1 MRESYSHQ
9 SIENLKAEID
19 IVEVISNAIQLKRT
33 GANYKACCPFH
44 GEKTPSFVV
53 SPDKQIFKC
62 FGCGVSGD
70 AIEFVKKYYNLE
82 FIEAIEKIAKDKGF
96 TLEKTAYD
104 DSRDIYYKAN
114 KDAARYFV
122 KSLITKPNEGMRY
135 LSDSRKMNMDTITR
149 FGLGYADNK
158 WDSLYNHM
166 SAIGYDDETLLE
178 LGLIS
183 INKGKKYDRF
193 RNRVM
198 FPIISTNGRVIGF
211 GGRTLDN
218 KGAKYINSPENPVFH
233 KSNNLFSLNFARE
246 HLRKSDFL
254 IVVEGYMDV
263 IGLYQSGICN
273 VVATLGTAL
282 TENHGKILKRYAK
295 KVVLSY
301 DSDNA
306 GRNAAYKGVDILR
319 DVGVSVSV
327 LHVDD
332 GKDPDDYVK
341 AHGKEEFLNLV
352 SNAISGTDYQLRHI
366 ARNFDL
372 TTVDG
377 KIGYIKALS
386 LVFQKLSPVER
397 EVYAQKVGRSLDLDY
412 KNILFQVE
420 EQKVHEQNRNLAK
433 DTDVKYRN
441 FSQTEKV
448 LFKVFFMDSSYFF
461 KFKENKSA
469 NDVVTTEIGREV
481 LKLIEN
487 EINLSD
493 GFLDEKRIKDAMNP
507 EEGYKLDEIISGV
520 PILDI
525 KASFDDCIRNAKLAR
540 LLSEVNKILDIIA
553 LADEEEEGREAER
566 LQVKLMNIQRDIKKL
581 KGGVDL

>member
-1 MRESYSHQ
+1 MRASYSHQ

-19 IVEVISNAIQLKRT
+19 IVEVISNAIQLKKT

-62 FGCGVSGD
+62 FGCGASGD
-70 AIEFVKKYYNLE
+70 AIEFVKKYYNLD

-104 DSRDIYYKAN
+104 DSRDVYYRAN

-122 KSLITKPNEGMRY
+122 RSLLSKPNEAMHY
-135 LSDSRKMNMDTITR
+135 LTDIRKMDVETITK
-149 FGLGYADNK
+149 FGIGYADEK

-166 SAIGYDDETLLE
+166 AALGYDDKTLSE

-183 INKGKKYDRF
+183 VNKGKKYDRF
-193 RNRVM
+193 RNRVI

-211 GGRTLDN
+211 GGRTLDDQ
-218 KGAKYINSPENPVFH
+218 GAKYINSPENPIFH

-246 HLRKSDFL
+246 YLRKQDFL
-254 IVVEGYMDV
+254 IVVEGYMDA
-263 IGLYQSGICN
+263 IGLYQSGIRN

-295 KVVLSY
+295 KIVLSY
-301 DSDNA
+301 DSDDA
-306 GRNAAYKGVDILR
+306 GRNAAYKGVDVLR
-319 DVGVSVSV
+319 DAGVSVSV

-341 AHGKEEFLNLV
+341 THGKEEFLNLV
-352 SNAISGTDYQLRHI
+352 SEAVSGTDYQLRHL
-366 ARNFDL
+366 ARNYDL

-377 KIGYIKALS
+377 KIDYVKSLS
-386 LVFQKLSPVER
+386 VIFDKLSPVER

-412 KNILFQVE
+412 KNILFQIGDQNKTRESRRVE
-420 EQKVHEQNRNLAK
+420 KNVETKNK
-433 DTDVKYRN
+433 DL
-441 FSQTEKV
+441 SQREKV
-448 LFKVFFMDSSYFF
+448 LFKIFFMDSGYFA
-461 KFKENKSA
+461 KFKEHEFS
-469 NDVVTTEIGREV
+469 DGVVTTEIGREIFS
-481 LKLIEN
+481 LIEN
-487 EINLSD
+487 EIASSD

-507 EEGYKLDEIISGV
+507 DEGYKIDEIISDV
-520 PILDI
+520 PIVDI
-525 KASFDDCIRNAKLAR
+525 ESSFADCMRNARLAELISKEKR
-540 LLSEVNKILDIIA
+540 IIDIIA

-566 LQVKLMNIQRDIKKL
+566 LQIKLMKIQQEIKKL
-581 KGGVDL
+581 RRGVDL

>member
-1 MRESYSHQ
+1 MKSSYSHQ
-9 SIENLKAEID
+9 SIENLKSEID
-19 IVEVISNAIQLKRT
+19 IVEVISNAIQLKKT

-70 AIEFVKKYYNLE
+70 AIEFVKKYYNLD

-104 DSRDIYYKAN
+104 DSRDVYYRAN

-122 KSLITKPNEGMRY
+122 RSLLSKPNEAMHY
-135 LSDSRKMNMDTITR
+135 LTDVRDLDVETITK
-149 FGLGYADNK
+149 FGIGFADEK

-166 SAIGYDDETLLE
+166 SALGYDDKTLSE

-193 RNRVM
+193 RNRVI

-218 KGAKYINSPENPVFH
+218 SGAKYINSPENPIFH

-246 HLRKSDFL
+246 HLRNSDFL

-263 IGLYQSGICN
+263 IGLFQSGIRN

-295 KVVLSY
+295 KIVLSY

-319 DVGVSVSV
+319 NAGVSVSV

-332 GKDPDDYVK
+332 GKDPDEYVK
-341 AHGKEEFLNLV
+341 THGKEEFLNLV
-352 SNAISGTDYQLRHI
+352 SNAVSGTDYQLRHL
-366 ARNFDL
+366 ARDYDL

-377 KIGYIKALS
+377 KIEYVKSLS
-386 LVFQKLSPVER
+386 SVFEKLSPVER
-397 EVYAQKVGRSLDLDY
+397 EVYAQKVGKSLDLDY
-412 KNILFQVE
+412 KNILYQVSNNKE
-420 EQKVHEQNRNLAK
+420 SVDLRQAEKIDETKDRNL
-433 DTDVKYRN
+433 
-441 FSQTEKV
+441 SLTEKV
-448 LFKVFFMDSSYFF
+448 LFKIFFMDSSYFV
-461 KFKENKSA
+461 KFKEHEFS
-469 NDVVTTEIGREV
+469 DGVVTTEFGREIFN
-481 LKLIEN
+481 LIEN
-487 EINLSD
+487 EINISD
-493 GFLDEKRIKDAMNP
+493 GFLDDKRIKDAMNP
-507 EEGYKLDEIISGV
+507 SEGYKIDEIISGV
-520 PILDI
+520 PIVDI
-525 KASFDDCIRNAKLAR
+525 ESSFADCMRNARISELAAKEKR
-540 LLSEVNKILDIIA
+540 LIDVIA
-553 LADEEEEGREAER
+553 LADEEEEGQEAER
-566 LQVKLMNIQRDIKKL
+566 LQIKLMKIQQEIKKL

>member
-19 IVEVISNAIQLKRT
+19 IVEVISNAIQLKKT

-96 TLEKTAYD
+96 PLEKTAYD
-104 DSRDIYYKAN
+104 DSREIYYKAN

-135 LSDSRKMNMDTITR
+135 LSDSRKMDIETITK
-149 FGLGYADNK
+149 FGLGYADSE
-158 WDSLYNHM
+158 WDSLYKHM
-166 SAIGYDDETLLE
+166 SALGYDDKTLSE

-218 KGAKYINSPENPVFH
+218 QGAKYINSPENPIFH

-263 IGLYQSGICN
+263 IGLFQSGICN

-295 KVVLSY
+295 KIVLSY
-301 DSDNA
+301 DSDDA

-332 GKDPDDYVK
+332 GKDPDEYVK

-352 SNAISGTDYQLRHI
+352 STAISGTDYQLRHA
-366 ARNFDL
+366 ARKFDL

-377 KIGYIKALS
+377 KIGYIKAS
-386 LVFQKLSPVER
+386 SPVFQKLSPVER
-397 EVYAQKVGRSLDLDY
+397 EVYAKKVGRSLDLDY

-420 EQKVHEQNRNLAK
+420 EKKAHDQNRRIGK
-433 DTDVKYRN
+433 DTDANDRN

-448 LFKVFFMDSSYFF
+448 LFKIFFMDSSYFV
-461 KFKENKSA
+461 KFKEDEFA
-469 NDVVTTEIGREV
+469 NSVVTTEIGREV
-481 LKLIEN
+481 LSLIEN
-487 EINLSD
+487 EIKLSD
-493 GFLDEKRIKDAMNP
+493 SFIDEKRIKDAMNP
-507 EEGYKLDEIISGV
+507 AEGYKIDEIISGV

-525 KASFDDCIRNAKLAR
+525 NNSFEDCIRNAKLAR
-540 LLSEVNKILDIIA
+540 LSLEEKKILDIIA

-566 LQVKLMNIQRDIKKL
+566 LQIKLMKIQRDIKKL